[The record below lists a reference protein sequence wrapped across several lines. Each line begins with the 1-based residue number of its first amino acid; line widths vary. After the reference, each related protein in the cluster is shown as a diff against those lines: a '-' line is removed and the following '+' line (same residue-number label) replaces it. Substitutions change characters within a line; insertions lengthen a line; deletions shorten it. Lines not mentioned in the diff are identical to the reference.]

1 MEPGSATCSPPGP
14 GNSTTASSGPC
25 GPGPGEAGPYQDAL
39 GLTGKALL
47 AALLALL
54 TLATLLANAF
64 VIATVRR
71 TRKLH
76 SPANYLIASL
86 AATDLLVA
94 LLVMPV
100 STAYTVTGR
109 WTFGQGVCD
118 FWLLSDI
125 TCCTASILHLCAI
138 ALDRYWAITDAVD
151 YSARRTPRRA
161 ATMVALVWGLS
172 VAISLPPLFWR
183 QARAG
188 PGSACAVNTDHI
200 LYTVY
205 STVGAFYLPTLLLIA
220 LYGRIYA
227 EARSRIQK
235 QAPGPAA
242 RGPSVGKRLTR
253 ARLLP
258 PPESPGSAGVVPPAG
273 IRVRLSDAL
282 LEKKRLAA
290 ARERRATQTLGVIL
304 GAFIGCW
311 LPFFILSLLLPICRE
326 ACPFPAA
333 AFDFFTWLGYLNSL
347 INPLIYTLSNE
358 DFRQAFHK
366 LVRAPCPACC
376 PCPP

>member
-1 MEPGSATCSPPGP
+1 APAP
-14 GNSTTASSGPC
+14 
-25 GPGPGEAGPYQDAL
+25 AGPYQDAL
-39 GLTGKALL
+39 GLPGKALL

-64 VIATVRR
+64 VIAAVRR
-71 TRKLH
+71 TRKLR

-161 ATMVALVWGLS
+161 AVMVALVWGLS

-205 STVGAFYLPTLLLIA
+205 STVGAFYLPTLLLVA

-242 RGPSVGKRLTR
+242 RGPPAGKRLSR
-253 ARLLP
+253 AQLP
-258 PPESPGSAGVVPPAG
+258 APPAPPASAV
-273 IRVRLSDAL
+273 RVRLSDAL
-282 LEKKRLAA
+282 LEKRRLAA

-347 INPLIYTLSNE
+347 VNPLIYTLSND
-358 DFRQAFHK
+358 DFRQAFQK
-366 LVRAPCPACC
+366 LGRGPGPARARCPAC